1 MFIINSI
8 ISNFEL
14 CLKRPDHQLD
24 LTFMMTFYHV
34 KHQAIKMHMPFFA
47 SIQIV
52 TMLFFRKN
60 TFGCIVLQNKDRD
73 TAYCNLVQNNQ
84 ADILHE
90 IKQIKNITNI
100 T

>member
-52 TMLFFRKN
+52 TMFFFARTHLVALFSKIRIETLPTAIWSKITRR
-60 TFGCIVLQNKDRD
+60 TFFMKLNKSK
-73 TAYCNLVQNNQ
+73 
-84 ADILHE
+84 
-90 IKQIKNITNI
+90 IKRI
-100 T
+100 